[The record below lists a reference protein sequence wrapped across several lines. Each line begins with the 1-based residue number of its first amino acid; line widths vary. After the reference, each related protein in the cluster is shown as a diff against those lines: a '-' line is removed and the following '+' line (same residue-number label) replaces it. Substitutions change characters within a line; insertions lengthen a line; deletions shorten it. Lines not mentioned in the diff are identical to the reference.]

1 MSTLADVAKL
11 AGVGVGT
18 ASRALSGKGYVDE
31 ATKSRVQTAAAKLK
45 YRGNAAAR
53 ALRERRSRAIGLLI
67 PDLSNEFYTS
77 AAEVLQVELDA
88 AGFQLIVAQTGG
100 AAGDEQR
107 AWETMLS
114 RQVDGVVHVPVDP
127 LGSVPTTLPV
137 VQLNRRSQRCTATA
151 VLSHDAQGVQLLT
164 EHLID
169 VGHRD
174 IVALVG
180 PSDFSTTKDRLA
192 GFRSAIAAADIP
204 EVPAGTHDRAQPRT
218 RVLSAALTIDAG
230 AAAIE
235 SIADDLPTAV
245 LALSAQF
252 VLGTLAVCKRR
263 SIDIP
268 TELSIAGFNDPA
280 WYSVWNPAI
289 TTFAP
294 PLADMGRRASREIL
308 AAIDTWDGRPAKRPA
323 VIQMEGELRIRDSVA
338 AITHQS
344 RRRPVPSSR

>member
-18 ASRALSGKGYVDE
+18 ASRALSGRGYVDD
-31 ATKSRVQTAAAKLK
+31 ATKSRVQDAAAQLK

-53 ALRERRSRAIGLLI
+53 ALRERRSRVIGLLI

-107 AWETMLS
+107 AWESMLS

-127 LGSVPTTLPV
+127 AGAVPTSLPV
-137 VQLNRRSQRCTATA
+137 VQLNRRSQRTAATA
-151 VLSHDAQGVQLLT
+151 VLSHDSLGVETLT
-164 EHLID
+164 RHVLD
-169 VGHRD
+169 TGHRD
-174 IVALVG
+174 VVALVG

-192 GFRSAIAAADIP
+192 GFRTAIAAAGIP
-204 EVPAGTHDRAQPRT
+204 EVPAAQRGAPRA
-218 RVLSAALTIDAG
+218 RVLSAALSIDAG

-235 SIADDLPTAV
+235 SIATDLPTVV

-252 VLGTLAVCKRR
+252 VLGTLTVCKRL
-263 SIDIP
+263 SISIP
-268 TELSIAGFNDPA
+268 DQLSIAGFNDPA

-294 PLADMGRRASREIL
+294 PLAEMGRRASREIL
-308 AAIDTWDGRPAKRPA
+308 DAIETWDGGPSGEPD
-323 VIQMEGELRIRDSVA
+323 VIQLRGELRVRDSVSA
-338 AITHQS
+338 
-344 RRRPVPSSR
+344 PS

>member
-1 MSTLADVAKL
+1 MSTLADVARL

-31 ATKSRVQTAAAKLK
+31 ATKGRVLDAATKLK

-67 PDLSNEFYTS
+67 PDLRNEFYTS

-107 AWETMLS
+107 AWESMLS

-127 LGSVPTTLPV
+127 LGPVPTSLPV
-137 VQLNRRSQRCTATA
+137 VQLNRRSQRCTAPA
-151 VLSHDAQGVQLLT
+151 VVSHDSQGVQALT
-164 EHLID
+164 EHVIN

-180 PSDFSTTKDRLA
+180 PSDFSTTRDRVA
-192 GFRSAIAAADIP
+192 GFRTAITAAGIP
-204 EVPAGTHDRAQPRT
+204 ETSRPTPSGQRARILT
-218 RVLSAALTIDAG
+218 AALSIDAG

-235 SIADDLPTAV
+235 SIVDDLPTAV

-252 VLGTLAVCKRR
+252 VLGTLTVCKRR
-263 SIDIP
+263 SIAIP
-268 TELSIAGFNDPA
+268 AQLSIAGFNDPA

-308 AAIDTWDGRPAKRPA
+308 TAIDKWDGNPPQHPAS
-323 VIQMEGELRIRDSVA
+323 IQMDGELRVRESVA
-338 AITHQS
+338 S
-344 RRRPVPSSR
+344 RD